1 MKNLLPHRV
10 SLVDHMPAVMR
21 QGTRNTCAAAA
32 AVVLAEYR
40 FGAGTRLSVQYL
52 FAETAKREQKWIGRN
67 IAALRSGE
75 SPDAA
80 FKTAY
85 PTQMAELELVREAA
99 GAGSDEERSFL
110 DVFESCQNKRL
121 RGQSLRRCLET
132 LVESGVC
139 RNSLWP
145 YDPNAID
152 RAASELPDG
161 TRDDARRRRIARR
174 AVYILDSPGNVDE
187 VKGLLCGLNG
197 RLPTPVA
204 VTLSA
209 ADPKRDPLGHALV
222 VVGYEDD
229 PMNPG
234 EGWFLLQNSWGTEW
248 GDGGYGKI
256 SYGDFSR
263 RCIEAGAIVVPR
275 RRKLFAVLSVA
286 AALLLA
292 GSVALLAALLGSRA
306 DIGLDWWTDAPW
318 TNGTLNVCADISK
331 GAYETCP
338 LQMRYRFFG
347 SSANALSA
355 TVGRCLFGVETL
367 DLSSTQV
374 LILFARSPRDNYTSP
389 QKQVVRTFLESG
401 GTVLAFLCDCN
412 IPCMDDLFSSYG
424 LKLHRLAGKE
434 SLMGMTPEVQRF
446 DVEGS
451 ALVFGEAIGGDWTTL
466 VATDSVHPRP
476 VMGACRVGRGVLV
489 YAPQRMFGRASY
501 NNRYMNVELWT
512 AVLTAAV
519 RAGGRFAKGPVADQS
534 AINAPVKIRAG
545 RALVCA
551 FESLRSEAQVWSKR
565 FASTATNDVRILL
578 CDSSVQDK
586 ELCGDPVFRHF
597 GAFRKDFKCQNK
609 SAKLTK

>member
-10 SLVDHMPAVMR
+10 SLVDHMPSIMR
-21 QGTRNTCAAAA
+21 QGSRNTCAAAA
-32 AVVLAEYR
+32 AVLLAEYR
-40 FGAGTRLSVQYL
+40 FGEGTRLSVQYL
-52 FAETAKREQKWIGRN
+52 FAETAKREQEWIGRN

-75 SPDAA
+75 APDAA
-80 FKTAY
+80 FKAAY
-85 PTQMAELELVREAA
+85 PTQMAELDLVREAA
-99 GAGSDEERSFL
+99 GAGSDEEKSFL

-197 RLPTPVA
+197 RLPAPIA

-256 SYGDFSR
+256 SYGEFSR
-263 RCIEAGAIVVPR
+263 RCVEAGALVVPR
-275 RRKLFAVLSVA
+275 RRKLFSALTIA

-292 GSVALLAALLGSRA
+292 GGVALVAALSGDCPKA
-306 DIGLDWWTDAPW
+306 GPDWWTDAPW

-331 GAYETCP
+331 GAYDTCP
-338 LQMRYRFFG
+338 TKL
-347 SSANALSA
+347 
-355 TVGRCLFGVETL
+355 RC
-367 DLSSTQV
+367 
-374 LILFARSPRDNYTSP
+374 
-389 QKQVVRTFLESG
+389 
-401 GTVLAFLCDCN
+401 
-412 IPCMDDLFSSYG
+412 FS
-424 LKLHRLAGKE
+424 AGKRMRRRCP
-434 SLMGMTPEVQRF
+434 S
-446 DVEGS
+446 D
-451 ALVFGEAIGGDWTTL
+451 
-466 VATDSVHPRP
+466 
-476 VMGACRVGRGVLV
+476 GACSEWIRSISRPRTCCFSWPERRTEITRPSRSRLSDTFWRKVGLCSHSCASAISTAWATCLRRMDSNCTDRRRTYPWSGRFLSRGVLTSRV
-489 YAPQRMFGRASY
+489 RPMRQSRCCKADGRHS
-501 NNRYMNVELWT
+501 
-512 AVLTAAV
+512 
-519 RAGGRFAKGPVADQS
+519 
-534 AINAPVKIRAG
+534 
-545 RALVCA
+545 
-551 FESLRSEAQVWSKR
+551 
-565 FASTATNDVRILL
+565 
-578 CDSSVQDK
+578 
-586 ELCGDPVFRHF
+586 
-597 GAFRKDFKCQNK
+597 
-609 SAKLTK
+609 